1 VGKRLWEAAGELKN
15 RMTSDPLQWA
25 SYTYP
30 ALIAFGEVAMAWR
43 LLDLAI
49 IAHPASRKKG
59 KECDFY
65 KGKVLQATYF
75 VDMTLPHTL
84 ATIETCC
91 RHGREIVEIPDNAF

>member
-1 VGKRLWEAAGELKN
+1 
-15 RMTSDPLQWA
+15 M
-25 SYTYP
+25 
-30 ALIAFGEVAMAWR
+30 
-43 LLDLAI
+43 AI
-49 IAHPASRKKG
+49 IAHPSTRQKG
-59 KECDFY
+59 KESDFY